1 MAGKQKLTIQD
12 LAKIREKTKSLMTI
26 REGEGR
32 ARVTV
37 HMGTCGIAAGARDI
51 MDALLEE
58 ISKANIQDVIV
69 TTSGCAGL
77 CGAEPMMTIEFK
89 NQPPV
94 KYGRPD
100 PGKAA
105 EDLRPAHPGRPDGRG
120 PRAGRRQRNR
130 VLRGSRETLSRPP
143 VGLCR
148 HRLRLLRVFQDQGG
162 PRRGDQEEEPP
173 GRSPGRGHGLQR
185 VLRAGPDRPGPA
197 GRHLL
202 PAPHGRRRASS
213 RRGAPAQGPSGQ
225 EADVRPAGREAS
237 PSRR

>member
-26 REGEGR
+26 RESEGR

-77 CGAEPMMTIEFK
+77 CNAEPMMTIELK

-94 KYGRPD
+94 KYGHLTPD
-100 PGKAA
+100 K
-105 EDLRPAHPGRPDGRG
+105 LRKIFVQHILGG
-120 PRAGRRQRNR
+120 QMVTEL
-130 VLRGSRETLSRPP
+130 VLGVGSET
-143 VGLCR
+143 VY
-148 HRLRLLRVFQDQGG
+148 
-162 PRRGDQEEEPP
+162 
-173 GRSPGRGHGLQR
+173 
-185 VLRAGPDRPGPA
+185 
-197 GRHLL
+197 
-202 PAPHGRRRASS
+202 
-213 RRGAPAQGPSGQ
+213 
-225 EADVRPAGREAS
+225 
-237 PSRR
+237 